1 MKKILC
7 LILICIFLTGCSKNV
22 SYKNRD
28 LQEEIAYTY
37 EDVDAIITYIDMRK
51 WFVICPRWRWEI
63 SVEYDGLTYE
73 EDSFANGAMN
83 RPSFSDSQ
91 KGDSI
96 RVQLA
101 NKYVNGELI
110 DRYILGIE

>member
-7 LILICIFLTGCSKNV
+7 LTLICIFLAGCSKDA
-22 SYKNRD
+22 SDKNHEP
-28 LQEEIAYTY
+28 QEEITYTY

-51 WFVICPRWRWEI
+51 WFAICPRWRWEI

>member
-7 LILICIFLTGCSKNV
+7 LTLIFIFLAGCSKDV
-22 SYKNRD
+22 SDKNREP
-28 LQEEIAYTY
+28 QEEIRYTY
-37 EDVDAIITYIDMRK
+37 EYMDATITYIDMRK
-51 WFVICPRWRWEI
+51 WFAICPRWQWKI
-63 SVEYDGLTYE
+63 SVEYDGLTYD
-73 EDSFANGAMN
+73 EDSFASGAMN